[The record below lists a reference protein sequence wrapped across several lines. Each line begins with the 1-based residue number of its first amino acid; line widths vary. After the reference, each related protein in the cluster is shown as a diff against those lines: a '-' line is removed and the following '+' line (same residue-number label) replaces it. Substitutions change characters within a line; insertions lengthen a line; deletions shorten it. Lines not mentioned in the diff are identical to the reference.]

1 MTENHLQLTGKEAQ
15 EALQRK
21 AAHESI
27 KKILGGKELLHQKSK
42 VTLLLLIV
50 K

>member
-1 MTENHLQLTGKEAQ
+1 MNQNHLQLTGKEAQ

-42 VTLLLLIV
+42 VIV
-50 K
+50 V